1 MFDLT
6 NKVALVCGASQ
17 GIGKACVNLFAK
29 QGCRVI
35 ALARSKD
42 KLEQII
48 SELEPPALGQH
59 SYIVADLSDKK
70 SFLDVIEE
78 KVKND
83 SIDILINNSAGPLG
97 GPIESAEDI
106 DFIATFHQHMIANH
120 LLAKAIL
127 PAMKKKG
134 YGRIINIIST
144 SVKIP
149 IANLGVSNTIRAA
162 VAAWAKTLSLEVAK
176 DGITVNNI
184 LPGFT
189 ETSRLKNLIE
199 KEAAKTGKSYSE
211 ISAIWQKNVPANR
224 FAQPEEIA
232 AAILFLASPAA
243 SYINGVALP
252 VDGGRTGCF

>member
-1 MFDLT
+1 MFNLT
-6 NKVALVCGASQ
+6 NKVVLICGASQ
-17 GIGKACVNLFAK
+17 GIGRSCAHLFAK

-42 KLEQII
+42 KLEQVV
-48 SELEPPALGQH
+48 SELESPNSAKH
-59 SYIVADLSDKK
+59 SYIIADLSNKE
-70 SFLDVIEE
+70 SFLHAIEE
-78 KVKND
+78 EVKKE
-83 SIDILINNSAGPLG
+83 SIDILINNSGGPLSG
-97 GPIESAEDI
+97 AIESAEDI
-106 DFIATFHQHMIANH
+106 DFITSFHQHMIANH
-120 LLAKAIL
+120 LLAKIIL
-127 PAMKKKG
+127 PGMKKKG

-149 IANLGVSNTIRAA
+149 IVNLGVSNTIRAA
-162 VAAWAKTLSLEVAK
+162 VASWAKTLSLEVAK

-189 ETSRLKNLIE
+189 ETPRLKILIE
-199 KEAAKTGKSYSE
+199 KEAAKTGKSYDE
-211 ISAIWQKNVPANR
+211 ISKLWQKNVPANR

-232 AAILFLASPAA
+232 EVILFLASPAA